1 MFLAVVTG
9 EMAATGIWGVE
20 AWNAAQLPMGRKAPT
35 TEHDPAPDATN
46 AKAEKSFFK
55 SFQILNLIAPAKFLL
70 AMEGHILEELGG

>member
-1 MFLAVVTG
+1 MAVVTG

-55 SFQILNLIAPAKFLL
+55 SVRKTMFAYFRVSPRA
-70 AMEGHILEELGG
+70 HRHTRC